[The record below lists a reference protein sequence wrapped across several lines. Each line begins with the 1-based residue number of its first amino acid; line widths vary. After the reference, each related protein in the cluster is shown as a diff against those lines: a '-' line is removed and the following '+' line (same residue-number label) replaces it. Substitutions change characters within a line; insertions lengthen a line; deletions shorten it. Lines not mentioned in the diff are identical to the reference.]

1 MERIRKHLNF
11 LPIKESF
18 LTQFHAMF
26 PIAYLHHGYCLQ
38 FSSKLQ
44 EIWTFKKEK
53 TRIFLVQEHHFVSLQ
68 NEQIYHVSLIWQKS
82 VKLVESFAGTTLFA
96 SESFKTNNDQLVRW
110 RRQQSWMQYS
120 ENDIF
125 NKTTT
130 RKKSTFEILHH
141 HQHTKNLWKVHL
153 DKQEQHREKEHNS
166 I

>member
-141 HQHTKNLWKVHL
+141 HQHAINY
-153 DKQEQHREKEHNS
+153 EKS